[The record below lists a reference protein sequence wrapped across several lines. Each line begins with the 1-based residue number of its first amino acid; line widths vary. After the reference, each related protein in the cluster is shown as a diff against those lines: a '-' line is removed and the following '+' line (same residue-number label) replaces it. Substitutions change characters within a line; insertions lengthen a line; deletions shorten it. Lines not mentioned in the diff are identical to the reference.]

1 MKPCWRNIVSSI
13 IAGSLLTACGN
24 ALAIEPLQSAIAT
37 ATLPVPPTAVVPPS
51 GATQTPIVLATATLG
66 GQPPPPS
73 TPAPIPT
80 APAVATSSVR
90 LPPSATP
97 PPTVTPLPSPTIDL
111 TEVFGPRKT
120 PNSRATSQAV
130 ILTITALAVL
140 PTLPPTDT
148 PRPRRAPLIIGA
160 GGNGRVPA
168 TSDPRTTGIK
178 VRTVSPQVA
187 PGGAAALSI
196 QAPLNSTCALQ
207 IARAGA
213 DGGVVLEPIAGSARQ
228 SAGRDGGIAWI
239 WTVDA
244 DEPAGNMSL
253 IIECGE
259 AGARQLVI
267 PVTK

>member
-1 MKPCWRNIVSSI
+1 MKPCWRDIVSSI

-24 ALAIEPLQSAIAT
+24 AIAIEPLQSAIAT
-37 ATLPVPPTAVVPPS
+37 ATLPVPPTAIVPPT

-66 GQPPPPS
+66 GQP
-73 TPAPIPT
+73 APTAVAQPT
-80 APAVATSSVR
+80 APIVATSSVR
-90 LPPSATP
+90 QLPSATP

-111 TEVFGPRKT
+111 TEVFGPPKT

-148 PRPRRAPLIIGA
+148 PRPRRAPVIIGA

-168 TSDPRTTGIK
+168 TSDPRTSGIK
-178 VRTVSPQVA
+178 VRTVSPQVT

-207 IARAGA
+207 IARVGP
-213 DGGVVLEPIAGSARQ
+213 DGGVALEPIAGSARQ

-253 IIECGE
+253 IIDCGA
-259 AGARQLVI
+259 AGAQQLVI

>member
-13 IAGSLLTACGN
+13 IAGSLLTACGA
-24 ALAIEPLQSAIAT
+24 ALAIEPLQSAIVT
-37 ATLPVPPTAVVPPS
+37 ATLPAPPTAIVPPS
-51 GATQTPIVLATATLG
+51 GATQTPIVLVTATLG
-66 GQPPPPS
+66 GQP
-73 TPAPIPT
+73 APTAASIPT
-80 APAVATSSVR
+80 AAAVATPNVPAR
-90 LPPSATP
+90 PSATP
-97 PPTVTPLPSPTIDL
+97 PPSATPLPSPTIDL
-111 TEVFGPRKT
+111 TEVFGPPKT

-148 PRPRRAPLIIGA
+148 PRPRRAPVIIGA

-168 TSDPRTTGIK
+168 TSNPRTTGIK
-178 VRTVSPQVA
+178 VRTVSPQVT

-196 QAPLNSTCALQ
+196 QAPLNSACALQ
-207 IARAGA
+207 IARVGS
-213 DGGVVLEPIAGSARQ
+213 DGSVTLEPIAGSARQ

-253 IIECGE
+253 IIDCGE
-259 AGARQLVI
+259 AGAHQLDI
-267 PVTK
+267 QVTK

>member
-1 MKPCWRNIVSSI
+1 MKPCWRNVVPSI
-13 IAGSLLTACGN
+13 IAGSLLLVACGN
-24 ALAIEPLQSAIAT
+24 AIAIEPLQSAIT
-37 ATLPVPPTAVVPPS
+37 TPTLPIPPTAIVPPT

-66 GQPPPPS
+66 GQPA
-73 TPAPIPT
+73 TTAVLIPT
-80 APAVATSSVR
+80 APAAATSRVLER
-90 LPPSATP
+90 PSATP
-97 PPTVTPLPSPTIDL
+97 PPSATPLPSPTIDL

-130 ILTITALAVL
+130 ILTITALAVP

-148 PRPRRAPLIIGA
+148 PRPRRTPVIIGA
-160 GGNGRVPA
+160 GGSRRVPA
-168 TSDPRTTGIK
+168 TSDPRTSGIK

-207 IARAGA
+207 IARTGF
-213 DGGVVLEPIAGSARQ
+213 DGSVSLEPIAGSARQ
-228 SAGRDGGIAWI
+228 SAGRDGGVAWI

-244 DEPAGNMSL
+244 DEPVGSMSL
-253 IIECGE
+253 IIDCGE
-259 AGARQLVI
+259 AGAQQLVI